1 MIEESQ
7 KMKMLKIEDAA
18 RLAWPALE
26 EIALPFGVLR
36 YARGVN
42 RRSNSLNVYPRVKYE
57 HSDLLRSTEAF
68 FGQRGLPAI
77 VRILDSRENRNLD
90 SQLLD
95 SYLAGKGYGLE
106 APTRVLLCDLPIRKS
121 THAHVSVSL
130 ELNDWLRVWQ
140 TIGGRSDTQIGVHHI
155 TLSKIAAVHCF
166 LTLKDKLGITVSC
179 GMGVISDDVLGI
191 YGIATGEAHRDL
203 GYGTNLLQQLM
214 RWGFSNGARYA
225 YLQVES
231 ANFAALLLYE
241 KLGFEEFYSYWYRVQ
256 NQHCVH
262 APGESHTPA
271 STENRQAEDGCSPVC
286 GCSGSVS

>member
-1 MIEESQ
+1 
-7 KMKMLKIEDAA
+7 MKMSKIEDAA

-26 EIALPFGVLR
+26 EKELPFGVLR

-42 RRSNSLNVYPRVKYE
+42 RRSNSLNVYPRAEYE
-57 HSDLLRSTEAF
+57 HGDLLRSTESF
-68 FGQRGLPAI
+68 FGQRSLPAI

-106 APTRVLLCDLPIRKS
+106 ASTRVLLCDLPIRQS
-121 THAHVSVSL
+121 TVAHVSVSL

-140 TIGGRSDTQIGVHHI
+140 TFGSHSDTQIGVHRI
-155 TLSKIAAVHCF
+155 TLSKISANHCF

-191 YGIATGEAHRDL
+191 YGIATREAYRDL
-203 GYGTNLLQQLM
+203 GYGTKLLQQLM
-214 RWGFSNGARYA
+214 CWGFSNRARYA
-225 YLQVES
+225 YLHVES
-231 ANFAALLLYE
+231 VNFAALRLYE

-256 NQHCVH
+256 NRHCVY
-262 APGESHTPA
+262 ASGELQPLA
-271 STENRQAEDGCSPVC
+271 STENGQAVDGCSPGC

>member
-1 MIEESQ
+1 
-7 KMKMLKIEDAA
+7 MKMSIIEDAA

-26 EIALPFGVLR
+26 EKELPFGVLR

-42 RRSNSLNVYPRVKYE
+42 RRSNSLNVYPRADYE
-57 HSDLLRSTEAF
+57 HSDLLRATEAF

-106 APTRVLLCDLPIRKS
+106 APTHVLLCDLPIRKS

-140 TIGGRSDTQIGVHHI
+140 TFGSRSDTQVGVLQI

-191 YGIATGEAHRDL
+191 YGIATREAYRDL
-203 GYGTNLLQQLM
+203 GYGTKLLQQLM
-214 RWGFSNGARYA
+214 CWGFSNRARYA
-225 YLQVES
+225 YLHVES
-231 ANFAALLLYE
+231 VNFAALRLYE

-256 NQHCVH
+256 NRHCVH
-262 APGESHTPA
+262 ASGESQPLA
-271 STENRQAEDGCSPVC
+271 STENGQAVDGCSPGC